1 MTTDLRIDPL
11 ALHPEVLPELQR
23 WFELEWPSY
32 YEAGGR
38 GSAQQDLQA
47 YANLDG
53 LPYGVAAFRGGSLC
67 GVAALKAESIAS
79 HAHLSPWAAAGLVRR
94 DLRGQGIGEQLVL
107 ALERRAESMGFDR
120 IYCGT
125 STAERLLRRIGWR
138 LLERVEH
145 DGELL
150 SIYEKAL

>member
-1 MTTDLRIDPL
+1 MTTGLRIDPL
-11 ALHPEVLPELQR
+11 ALHPEVLPVLQR

-32 YEAGGR
+32 YEAGGP

-53 LPYGVAAFRGGSLC
+53 LPYGVVAFRDGSLC

-79 HAHLSPWAAAGLVRR
+79 HAHLSPWAAAGVVRR
-94 DLRGQGIGEQLVL
+94 DLRRQGIGQQLVL
-107 ALERRAESMGFDR
+107 ALERRAETMGFDR

-125 STAERLLRRIGWR
+125 STAERLLQRIGWR